1 MSNKS
6 SVAISAQDQDTT
18 AGILLSTMADIK
30 VTMSHEG
37 HPVMK
42 HVLENLGSLKNGE
55 IPESLTIHGNAI
67 LNSTQRTAAQVKGKV
82 RQMIN
87 GKVDGITME
96 DHSGM
101 YKKLED
107 FLSRTA
113 RPASSSAKAPS
124 CKASTAPI
132 ADMPGPV
139 VEEAGSDEEPTAKRQ
154 KMALQPRFNNPGLK
168 ILRALESQQQAFM
181 EQQQKNQQAF
191 RDETKEQIENAT
203 KMSERE
209 LHSAAV
215 PNESMQEKLLDDE
228 IFLAYAAQNAPKS
241 MVDKLVDN
249 EAFQKLMAE
258 QLKDDED
265 VKVTLQED
273 ADFQQLM
280 IKNLKEDSDWA
291 KQFAVDKSFCQTLM
305 EDNEFLQ
312 ILVAK
317 LKDDDEFQEKLSEN
331 EKFLTAMAGELK
343 HDRMFQKR
351 LVKDDTFR
359 TDIARE
365 LKDDKKFQKRLAK
378 AQVKYDE
385 EEDDEEEDDE
395 EEDDEEED
403 DEEED
408 DKE

>member
-42 HVLENLGSLKNGE
+42 HVLEELGSLKNAD

-67 LNSTQRTAAQVKGKV
+67 LNSSQRTTSQVKGKI

-87 GKVDGITME
+87 GKADGITPE

-101 YKKLED
+101 YKKLEE

-132 ADMPGPV
+132 ADMPEPV

-181 EQQQKNQQAF
+181 EQQRKDQQAF

-203 KMSERE
+203 NRSERE
-209 LHSAAV
+209 LHLAAV
-215 PNESMQEKLLDDE
+215 ANQSMQEKLLDDQD
-228 IFLAYAAQNAPKS
+228 FLVYAAQNVPKS
-241 MVDKLVDN
+241 MVDKLVDDK
-249 EAFQKLMAE
+249 ALQKLMAE
-258 QLKDDED
+258 QLKDDDEVKESLTED
-265 VKVTLQED
+265 S
-273 ADFQQLM
+273 DFQQLM
-280 IKNLKEDSDWA
+280 AAELQGDDDFQDKLVKSHAFCHQLMKDNNFLK
-291 KQFAVDKSFCQTLM
+291 M
-305 EDNEFLQ
+305 M
-312 ILVAK
+312 VAK
-317 LKDDDEFQEKLSEN
+317 LKKRKAFQDKLVEDDRFR
-331 EKFLTAMAGELK
+331 TCIAGELK
-343 HDRMFQKR
+343 H
-351 LVKDDTFR
+351 
-359 TDIARE
+359 
-365 LKDDKKFQKRLAK
+365 DKKFQKRLAK
-378 AQVKYDE
+378 ARVEKEEEEEEEGEEEEEEEEEGGEEDE
-385 EEDDEEEDDE
+385 EEEEEEDCTS
-395 EEDDEEED
+395 
-403 DEEED
+403 
-408 DKE
+408 KCQ